1 MSQYLE
7 RAVTGLRT
15 IGINMPK
22 PVQEAPVLALLDKVA
37 QYDNEKVTAIAAV
50 LQQSTSFNSMVRD
63 QIQGMDVSTRF
74 MNITNS
80 FTSIREDA
88 AAMALW
94 MEDGRLDT
102 VERLKLT
109 WMNVRRGSIPS
120 RFEDIRKHYMQA
132 CKLANEQIVREN
144 AILESYM
151 DFRLAMKTAEVNAQE
166 VLAVAT
172 EALAQRSRELD
183 EANSSVTDAGEL
195 AGAERSALELKRD
208 LAVRELQNEDKRYQI
223 IKDIADDL
231 RVGYN
236 TAEMVFA
243 RISQVHVVK
252 ERQYQRMVSFFST
265 NEIVLTS
272 LAVSFSANQGMA
284 EATNTLNATTDGI
297 SKGLEALGSNTQQQL
312 NDALKASYGSTIRV
326 DSVRAL
332 AQATLAFQNDMKTLT
347 DNYRT
352 ESTKA
357 AEDIASAVED
367 AKRAFAELL
376 TKAAQ

>member
-7 RAVTGLRT
+7 RAVTGLRS
-15 IGINMPK
+15 IGINMTQPAAD
-22 PVQEAPVLALLDKVA
+22 APVLALLDKVA
-37 QYDNEKVTAIAAV
+37 QYDSSKVTAIATV
-50 LQQSTSFNSMVRD
+50 LQQSTGFNSMVRD
-63 QIQGMDVSTRF
+63 QLEGMDVSSRF
-74 MNITNS
+74 MDITNS

-88 AAMALW
+88 AAMAVW
-94 MEDGRLDT
+94 MEDGRLDAI
-102 VERLKLT
+102 EKLKLA
-109 WMNVRRGSIPS
+109 WMNVRRGSIPD
-120 RFEDIRKHYMQA
+120 RFANIRKHYVA
-132 CKLANEQIVREN
+132 VCKTANEQIARES
-144 AILESYM
+144 AILEAYM

-166 VLAVAT
+166 VLAVAS

-183 EANSSVTDAGEL
+183 EANTAVSAGTAGGAEL
-195 AGAERSALELKRD
+195 AALELRRD

-223 IKDIADDL
+223 VKDIADDL

-243 RISQVHVVK
+243 RVSQVHVVK

-272 LAVSFSANQGMA
+272 LAVSFTTNQGMA
-284 EATNTLNATTDGI
+284 EATRTLNATTEGI
-297 SKGLEALGSNTQQQL
+297 NQGLEAVGSSSQQQL

-332 AQATLAFQNDMKTLT
+332 AQATLTFQSDMKSLT
-347 DNYRT
+347 DSYRI
-352 ESTKA
+352 EASNA
-357 AEDIASAVED
+357 AKEIATVVED
-367 AKRAFAELL
+367 AKRAFADLL

>member
-7 RAVTGLRT
+7 RAVTGLRS
-15 IGINMPK
+15 IGINMAQ
-22 PVQEAPVLALLDKVA
+22 PVADAPVLALLDKVA
-37 QYDNEKVTAIAAV
+37 QYDSSKVTAIATV
-50 LQQSTSFNSMVRD
+50 LQQSTGFNSMVRD
-63 QIQGMDVSTRF
+63 QLEGMDVSSRF
-74 MNITNS
+74 MDITNS

-88 AAMALW
+88 AAMAVW
-94 MEDGRLDT
+94 MEDGRLDAI
-102 VERLKLT
+102 EKLKLA

-120 RFEDIRKHYMQA
+120 RFADIRKHYVA
-132 CKLANEQIVREN
+132 VCKTANEQIARES
-144 AILESYM
+144 AILEAYM

-166 VLAVAT
+166 VLAVAS

-183 EANSSVTDAGEL
+183 EANTAVSAGTAGGAEL
-195 AGAERSALELKRD
+195 AALELRRD

-223 IKDIADDL
+223 VKDIADDL

-243 RISQVHVVK
+243 RVSQVHVVK

-272 LAVSFSANQGMA
+272 LAVSFTTNQGMA
-284 EATNTLNATTDGI
+284 EATRTLNATTEGI
-297 SKGLEALGSNTQQQL
+297 NQGLEAVGSSSQQQL

-332 AQATLAFQNDMKTLT
+332 AQATLTFQSDMKSLT
-347 DNYRT
+347 DSYRIEAT
-352 ESTKA
+352 NA
-357 AEDIASAVED
+357 AKEIATVVED
-367 AKRAFAELL
+367 AKRAFADLL

>member
-7 RAVTGLRT
+7 RAVTGLRS
-15 IGINMPK
+15 IGINMAQ
-22 PVQEAPVLALLDKVA
+22 PVADAPVLALLDKVA
-37 QYDNEKVTAIAAV
+37 QYDSSKVTAIATV
-50 LQQSTSFNSMVRD
+50 LQQSTGFNSMARD
-63 QIQGMDVSTRF
+63 QLEGMDVSSRF
-74 MNITNS
+74 MDITNS

-88 AAMALW
+88 AAMAVW
-94 MEDGRLDT
+94 MEDGRLDAM
-102 VERLKLT
+102 EKLKLA

-120 RFEDIRKHYMQA
+120 RFADIRKHYVA
-132 CKLANEQIVREN
+132 VCKTANEQIARES
-144 AILESYM
+144 AILDAYM

-166 VLAVAT
+166 VLAVAS

-183 EANSSVTDAGEL
+183 EANTAVSAGTAGGAEL
-195 AGAERSALELKRD
+195 AALELRRD

-223 IKDIADDL
+223 VKDIADDL

-243 RISQVHVVK
+243 RVSQVHVVK

-272 LAVSFSANQGMA
+272 LAVSFTTNQGMA
-284 EATNTLNATTDGI
+284 EATRTLNATTEGI
-297 SKGLEALGSNTQQQL
+297 NQGLEAVGSSSQQQL

-332 AQATLAFQNDMKTLT
+332 AQATLTFQSDMKSLT
-347 DNYRT
+347 DSYRI
-352 ESTKA
+352 EASNA
-357 AEDIASAVED
+357 AKEIATVVED
-367 AKRAFAELL
+367 AKRAFADLL

>member
-7 RAVTGLRT
+7 RAVTGLRS
-15 IGINMPK
+15 IGINMAQ
-22 PVQEAPVLALLDKVA
+22 PVADAPVLALLDKVA
-37 QYDNEKVTAIAAV
+37 QYDSSKVTAIATV
-50 LQQSTSFNSMVRD
+50 LQQSTGFNSMVRD
-63 QIQGMDVSTRF
+63 QLEGMDVSSRF
-74 MNITNS
+74 MDITNS

-88 AAMALW
+88 AAMAVW
-94 MEDGRLDT
+94 MEDGRLDAI
-102 VERLKLT
+102 EKLKLA
-109 WMNVRRGSIPS
+109 WMNVRRGSIPN
-120 RFEDIRKHYMQA
+120 RFADIRKHYVA
-132 CKLANEQIVREN
+132 VCKTANEQIARES
-144 AILESYM
+144 AILEAYM

-166 VLAVAT
+166 LLAVAS

-183 EANSSVTDAGEL
+183 EANTAVSAGTAGGAEL
-195 AGAERSALELKRD
+195 AALELRRD

-223 IKDIADDL
+223 VKDIADDL

-243 RISQVHVVK
+243 RVSQVHVVK

-272 LAVSFSANQGMA
+272 LAVSFTTNQGMA
-284 EATNTLNATTDGI
+284 EATRTLNATTEGI
-297 SKGLEALGSNTQQQL
+297 NQGLEAVGSSSQQQL

-332 AQATLAFQNDMKTLT
+332 AQATLTFQSDMKSLT
-347 DNYRT
+347 DSYRI
-352 ESTKA
+352 EASNA
-357 AEDIASAVED
+357 AKEIATVVED
-367 AKRAFAELL
+367 AKRAFADLL